1 MLSLGLF
8 IALLLTL
15 DFASLSQGQNST
27 ASPSLVVHLFRHGAR
42 APLKD
47 TYAKDW
53 YSYQLGELTT
63 IGMRQHYLLGAAL
76 ADAYPDILGQPYNLS
91 KIYLRSST
99 LSRSDD
105 SATSQLYGVYQ
116 GHGPALNQ
124 NSSYPSERAFPPFN
138 NPAIQ
143 QTNQRLTNA
152 QAIPGGFVP
161 IAANTTS
168 DEGGVTLLEPTQV
181 CFDLVDNILENVL
194 NDEAFELWE
203 DLAPTRQ
210 ILKNANISINNPYE
224 LGTLGDALVCDYYDD
239 RTLPGNID
247 PQSDVYLNITFAR
260 NWYFTQALWGSQQQR
275 QLLSVPLFNYIF
287 NYFDAKAAGSTP
299 LEFMFLSTAE
309 TNLIDLLATLN
320 IMTADCLMEN
330 YRAQLAGQA
339 VPHPNC
345 NYTEF
350 ASSIILEFYDN
361 DGSPSVVFKYNDV
374 AIPLCSGKTECSY
387 DDFKNLVSQSTNGY
401 TLDNYKHE
409 CLGRTLPELQTILER
424 AGYAFQAKANGAH
437 QDVDS
442 IVNEITGGNSN
453 NNEFGENGEDHG
465 FSSILNEA
473 AGGIESDI
481 ESAHESVDGFLNKG

>member
-1 MLSLGLF
+1 MLRLGFF

-15 DFASLSQGQNST
+15 DLASLSQGQDSA

-63 IGMRQHYLLGAAL
+63 IGMREHYLIGAAL
-76 ADAYPDILGQPYNLS
+76 AEAYPDILGQPYNLS
-91 KIYLRSST
+91 KIYFRSST
-99 LSRSDD
+99 LSRSIE
-105 SATSQLYGVYQ
+105 SANSQLYGVYQ

-124 NSSYPSERAFPPFN
+124 NPSYPSERAFPPFN
-138 NPAIQ
+138 DPNIQ
-143 QTNQRLTNA
+143 KINQKLNNS
-152 QAIPGGFVP
+152 QAIPGGFIP
-161 IAANTTS
+161 IPANTTS

-181 CFDLVDNILENVL
+181 CFNLVNNILENVL
-194 NDEAFELWE
+194 SDEAIQLWE

-210 ILKNANISINNPYE
+210 ALKDANIEINNPYE

-247 PQSDVYLNITFAR
+247 PQSEVYLNVTFAR
-260 NWYFTQALWGSQQQR
+260 NWYFTQALWGAEQQR
-275 QLLSVPLFNYIF
+275 QLLSVPLYNYIF
-287 NYFDAKAAGSTP
+287 DHFDAKAAGATP

-320 IMTADCLMEN
+320 ILTADCLKEN
-330 YRAQLAGQA
+330 YQAQLAGQP

-361 DGSPSVVFKYNDV
+361 NGSPTVVFKYNNV
-374 AIPLCSGKTECSY
+374 AIPVCSGQTECSY
-387 DDFKNLVSQSTNGY
+387 DDFKSLVQKSTNGY
-401 TLDNYKHE
+401 TPDDYQRD
-409 CLGRTLPELQTILER
+409 CLGRAIPELQTVLEH
-424 AGYAFQAKANGAH
+424 AGYAFQARTNGVH
-437 QDVDS
+437 QDIDS
-442 IVNEITGGNSN
+442 IVNEITGGDSN
-453 NNEFGENGEDHG
+453 DNESGENGEDHDFG
-465 FSSILNEA
+465 SFLDEA
-473 AGGIESDI
+473 GEHIVSDV
-481 ESAHESVDGFLNKG
+481 ESAHESADGFLNRV